1 MKRLVFVLLVLFVP
15 LVAAPV
21 AGADVAFQ
29 ASALPPAGTS
39 IRDVA
44 VGDLDGH
51 NGPDIVSSYADGGIA
66 VQLNDGSG
74 HFGAPRV
81 YPTNCD
87 VLQVELAD
95 LGASNTNDAPD
106 GHLDAAIVCGGYLG
120 GEEKYLGRLTGDGN
134 GGFSEARV
142 VLSLGFGFANPD
154 GPQIMALTDVRGPG
168 LPPLPAYSYA
178 YQTFEHFETQFR
190 RKLCFT
196 YDWET
201 PTCLASSDPEPGP
214 LFLPIRIADARLDTL
229 GGDKGILGW
238 GPEPLWHASTREL
251 ATPPPSTGPN
261 FYSLATGDLAADG
274 PDEMSAAGTSG
285 SGYQDSPA
293 SGVVNVLYGDIAGGV
308 PDQVGTKFASAPGVT
323 NIALGDFDLDGK
335 NDLVGSSWS
344 YTPGSGAVGSVFV
357 QSGDGAGHLGPPQMI
372 PLYHGET
379 FSTAPVRV
387 ADLDGNGSPD
397 VVAIVGGQVQV
408 LLNQK
413 VRPPALVPA
422 NPASAAHRL
431 AATTNALAG
440 IKGLKKSARVDK
452 KGFITLGTA
461 SNPPTASV
469 DLTVTLPGGKASG
482 KARVSAKK
490 AGGKKKAILLGH
502 AKIAIPA
509 GSTRTLKVKLKP
521 KALALLKKGP
531 LHASLAVA
539 AVAAGGAKQSMTQ
552 PLTIKSRKTSGK
564 RHARG

>member
-1 MKRLVFVLLVLFVP
+1 MKRLVPLLLVLFV
-15 LVAAPV
+15 LLSTAAC
-21 AGADVAFQ
+21 AEADVAFQ
-29 ASALPPAGTS
+29 ATALPSAGTTL
-39 IRDVA
+39 RDVA

-51 NGPDIVSSYADGGIA
+51 NGPDIVSSYSDGGIA

-74 HFGAPRV
+74 HFGAPQV

-87 VLQVELAD
+87 VLQIELAD
-95 LGASNTNDAPD
+95 LGASNTNNTPD
-106 GHLDAAIVCGGYLG
+106 GHLDAAIVCGSYLG

-134 GGFSEARV
+134 GGFGEARV

-154 GPQIMALTDVRGPG
+154 GPQIMALTDVRAPG
-168 LPPLPAYSYA
+168 LPPVPAYSYA

-201 PTCLASSDPEPGP
+201 PTCLSSSDPEPGP
-214 LFLPIRIADARLDTL
+214 LFLPIKIADARLDTL

-238 GPEPLWHASTREL
+238 GPEPVWHASTREL
-251 ATPPPSTGPN
+251 AMPPPSTGPN

-285 SGYQDSPA
+285 SGYQDSPP

-308 PDQVGTKFASAPGVT
+308 PDQVGTKFESAPGVT
-323 NIALGDFDLDGK
+323 NIAIGDFDLDGK

-413 VRPPALVPA
+413 VRPPVSPVSAG
-422 NPASAAHRL
+422 PASAAKG
-431 AATTNALAG
+431 LAG
-440 IKGLKKSARVDK
+440 IKGLKKTVHPDK

-461 SNPPTASV
+461 TNPPTASV
-469 DLTVTLPGGKASG
+469 DLTVTLPGGKGGS
-482 KARVSAKK
+482 KARA
-490 AGGKKKAILLGH
+490 AAARPGGKKKAILLGH
-502 AKIAIPA
+502 AKISIPA
-509 GSTRTLKVKLKP
+509 GSKRTLKVKLKP
-521 KALALLKKGP
+521 KALGLLKKGP
-531 LHASLAVA
+531 LHTRLSLVA
-539 AVAAGGAKQSMTQ
+539 ANAAGAKESKTQ
-552 PLTIKSRKTSGK
+552 ALTIKPRKTGRKK
-564 RHARG
+564 RHAK

>member
-1 MKRLVFVLLVLFVP
+1 MKRLVFVLLALAVP
-15 LVAAPV
+15 LVAAPG
-21 AGADVAFQ
+21 ANADVAFQ
-29 ASALPPAGTS
+29 ATALPPAGTS

-44 VGDLDGH
+44 VGDLDGK
-51 NGPDIVSSYADGGIA
+51 NGPDVVSSYADGGIA

-74 HFGAPRV
+74 HFGAPHV

-87 VLQVELAD
+87 VLQIELAD
-95 LGASNTNDAPD
+95 LGASNTNNAPD
-106 GHLDAAIVCGGYLG
+106 GHLDAAIVCGSYLG

-134 GGFSEARV
+134 GGFGEARV
-142 VLSLGFGFANPD
+142 VLTLGFGFANPD

-168 LPPLPAYSYA
+168 LPPLPAYSNA

-214 LFLPIRIADARLDTL
+214 LFIPIKIADARLDTL

-238 GPEPLWHASTREL
+238 GPEPVWHASTREL

-261 FYSLATGDLAADG
+261 FYSIATGDLAADG
-274 PDEMSAAGTSG
+274 PDEISAAGTSG

-293 SGVVNVLYGDIAGGV
+293 SGVVNVLYGNIAGGV
-308 PDQVGTKFASAPGVT
+308 PDQVGTKFESAPGVT
-323 NIALGDFDLDGK
+323 NIAVGDFDLDGK

-344 YTPGSGAVGSVFV
+344 YSPGSGAVGSVFV

-379 FSTAPVRV
+379 FSQAPVRV

-413 VRPPALVPA
+413 VRPAPVPA
-422 NPASAAHRL
+422 TPAV
-431 AATTNALAG
+431 ATNGLAG
-440 IKGLKKSARVDK
+440 IRGLKKVVRPDK

-461 SNPPTASV
+461 TNPPTASV
-469 DLTVTLPGGKASG
+469 DLTVTLPGGRSGG
-482 KARVSAKK
+482 KARMSVKK
-490 AGGKKKAILLGH
+490 PKGKKKATLLGH
-502 AKIAIPA
+502 AKITIPA
-509 GSTRTLKVKLKP
+509 GSKRVLKVKLKP

-531 LHASLAVA
+531 LHASLRVVATAV
-539 AVAAGGAKQSMTQ
+539 GGEKKSKTQ
-552 PLTIKSRKTSGK
+552 KLTIKPRKAAGK
-564 RHARG
+564 KR